1 MFSLGLSNSHALHS
15 PTSPSAVPGY
25 ENTFAPAT
33 SLTFVSHVLCLLE
46 AVGLSVHA
54 PSCSCQKQLSK
65 KETSVR
71 LRPLNHLF
79 DLARLS
85 PPRKALRKFT
95 SCSWGGGRPPAP
107 LPTSVVQRETETP
120 VAVPVAGS
128 PLTPLHQVFLTAF
141 PALSTS
147 YWERDDFVLF

>member
-1 MFSLGLSNSHALHS
+1 MFSLGLSNSHALRS

-65 KETSVR
+65 KETGVR

-79 DLARLS
+79 DLARL
-85 PPRKALRKFT
+85 PPASQSLEEVHFLLLGRGPL
-95 SCSWGGGRPPAP
+95 SCSFAH
-107 LPTSVVQRETETP
+107 VVQRETETP